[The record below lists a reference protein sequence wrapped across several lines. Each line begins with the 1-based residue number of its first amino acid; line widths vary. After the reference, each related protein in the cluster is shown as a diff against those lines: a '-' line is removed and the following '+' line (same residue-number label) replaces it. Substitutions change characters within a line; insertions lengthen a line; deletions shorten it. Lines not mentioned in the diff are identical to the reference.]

1 MKEGRVPLLELFLSY
16 FDRQVLEDLFRG
28 VADTYPTTARH
39 LRENWSDSEGIDL
52 RPHIQRANVIR
63 SVRAVGEKHRPRG
76 VEPKDVF
83 NASRTSRNIM
93 LVGGRGSL
101 TPHYIPSK
109 QSSVRSAVYRRMLC
123 SPNVLDLFA
132 LEAVAADTPLHAFL
146 VHGCDGLRAY
156 ERVGREKP
164 DFVYIRFP
172 IVESG
177 VYAAQSLDL
186 MELFPN
192 VLGQNQS
199 TAVDHVI
206 EIEDEA
212 MPKLRPA
219 QKTGEAG

>member
-1 MKEGRVPLLELFLSY
+1 MQDERIPLLELLLSY

-28 VADTYPTTARH
+28 VVDTYPQTARH
-39 LRENWSDSEGIDL
+39 LREYWCGSEGIDL
-52 RPHIQRANVIR
+52 RPHVQRANVIR
-63 SVRAVGEKHRPRG
+63 SVRAVGEKHRQRG

-83 NASRTSRNIM
+83 NANGTTRNIM

-101 TPHYIPSK
+101 TPHYIPAKNSA
-109 QSSVRSAVYRRMLC
+109 VRNAVYRRMLC
-123 SPNVLDLFA
+123 SPNVLDLFT
-132 LEAVAADTPLHAFL
+132 LETVRHETPLHAFL

-156 ERVGREKP
+156 ERVEREKP
-164 DFVYIRFP
+164 DFVYVRFP

-212 MPKLRPA
+212 MPKLRPD
-219 QKTGEAG
+219 QKTGDAG